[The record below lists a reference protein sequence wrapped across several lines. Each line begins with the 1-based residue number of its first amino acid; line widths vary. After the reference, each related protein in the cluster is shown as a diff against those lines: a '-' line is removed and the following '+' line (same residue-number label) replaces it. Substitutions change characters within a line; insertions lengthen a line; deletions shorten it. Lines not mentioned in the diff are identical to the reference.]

1 MYPAL
6 NGGQL
11 KLFSD
16 AQINSIHEAT
26 VEILE
31 DIGVKVTSEKAR
43 NIFRE
48 KGALV
53 DEASQIVKIP
63 AKMLEQAIEN
73 APSKVIL
80 YGQDEKNDLHL
91 EGNRTHLGTGGT
103 VLYALDLDTGEKRK
117 TNTKDVRD
125 IARMVD
131 CLENVSFYV
140 INTYP
145 TNVPDEAAD
154 VNRFYWALTNTSK
167 HVMGGMYTMEGLRNS
182 IKVAEEIAGGPE
194 KLRERPFASF
204 ITLMV
209 SPLVMDALYTD
220 FLIEVASKGL
230 PLAIPSE
237 PLSGATSPVTLA
249 GTIAINNAESL
260 AGIVLAQLVNPGT
273 PVLFGSTS
281 SIMDMQQGMYVAG
294 CVESAMVNAG
304 LAQMAQYYKLPMYG
318 TGGMSD
324 SKINDSQAG
333 YESALTAMTVALSGC
348 NYIHDA
354 FGLLEMCQVFSYEKM
369 VIDNEIV
376 GNVYRV
382 MRGIDVNEDT
392 LAVDRIR
399 EVGPAGHFLADPH
412 TVGHVR
418 KEFFFPKVSDR
429 RTRIAWQEDGSPDT
443 NQRAHKMVRDI
454 LDSYK
459 PNHVAPELKARI
471 REQFPEIE
479 GDEVE

>member
-43 NIFRE
+43 DIFKE
-48 KGALV
+48 KGAVV
-53 DEASQIVKIP
+53 DETSQIVKIP
-63 AKMLEQAIEN
+63 VKMLEQAIEN
-73 APSKVIL
+73 APSKVML

-273 PVLFGSTS
+273 PVLYGSTS

-294 CVESAMVNAG
+294 CIESAMVNAG

-324 SKINDSQAG
+324 SKINDAQAG

-382 MRGIDVNEDT
+382 MRGIDVNENT

-412 TVGHVR
+412 TVENVR

-443 NQRAHKMVRDI
+443 HKRAHEMVRDI
-454 LDSYK
+454 LGSYK

-471 REQFPEIE
+471 REMFPEIE